1 MNKGLITKMIVVGL
15 LGITLIAVVVGLLLT
30 PKDTKT
36 QKDTTSAVDTTEEA
50 VVDESTTDTSKD
62 LDRILALVKAIDL
75 NNNLMTVYDIDHDLT
90 INMVLNGTVLFED
103 EYGSIMVA
111 EQMLPGYLVNI
122 KYDKNNYVP
131 EQVKVAPQIQT
142 IKNLS
147 SFVLDEE
154 QKTIQI
160 GSDIYNY
167 TDEIITSDG
176 DQKLDLAGITIADDV
191 VVRAYKDTIWSIIIE
206 NGHGYIILQNYD
218 AYLDGTIEIGNRT
231 SYTVV
236 PEMRIPVT
244 VGVQNVIITKD
255 TMTPYSA
262 SVLIVENEDYVID
275 LSEYQPKI
283 SEVTFRIIQE
293 GATLFINDTISP
305 YDAPVILDYGQYDIK
320 VKLDGY
326 KDWQGIVVIDQP
338 SMDQIIDMETEPM
351 YLRMKGPD
359 GATLYIDSVKI
370 GVISNNEI
378 IETPITPGD
387 HVLLLV
393 KSGYLQW
400 TDNVHIEE
408 SGEDIYY
415 TIESL
420 TPINDG
426 STNTDNT
433 GTDTTNTTDGT
444 TPDTTP
450 DATTNP

>member
-30 PKDTKT
+30 PKTNKND
-36 QKDTTSAVDTTEEA
+36 KDQDETVNATEET
-50 VVDESTTDTSKD
+50 VVEEETVNTSKD

-75 NNNLMTVYDIDHDLT
+75 DNNIMTVYDIDHDLT
-90 INMVLNGTVLFED
+90 INMVLDGTVLYED

-111 EQMLPGYLVNI
+111 EQILPGYVVNI

-147 SFVLDEE
+147 SFVLDED

-160 GSDIYNY
+160 GSDIYKY
-167 TDEIITSDG
+167 TDEIITFDG
-176 DQKLDLAGITIADDV
+176 DKRLDLAGITTADDV
-191 VVRAYKDTIWSIIIE
+191 IVRAYKDTIWSIIIE
-206 NGHGYIILQNYD
+206 NGHGYIVLQNYD

-255 TMTPYSA
+255 TMTPFSA
-262 SVLIVENEDYVID
+262 SVLIAENEEYIID
-275 LSEYQPKI
+275 LEDYQPKI

-320 VKLDGY
+320 VKLEGY
-326 KDWQGIVVIDQP
+326 KDWQGIVEINQP
-338 SMDQIIDMETEPM
+338 SMEQIIDMETEPM

-359 GATLYIDSVKI
+359 GATLYINSVKI
-370 GVISNNEI
+370 GIISGNEI
-378 IETPITPGD
+378 LETPIVPGD
-387 HVLLLV
+387 HTLLLV
-393 KSGYLQW
+393 KTGFLPW
-400 TDNVHIEE
+400 TADVHVEE

-420 TPINDG
+420 TPVADS
-426 STNTDNT
+426 STNTD
-433 GTDTTNTTDGT
+433 GTAPTDGT
-444 TPDTTP
+444 TTEPVPET
-450 DATTNP
+450 TTNP